1 MVWNLNGLWLSID
14 WDCHHPNWRTHIF
27 QRGRSTTNQIKYPMK
42 VNNLSLYV
50 RGILPFPILVFFR
63 CTDDSRSLITC
74 GNLWLKTDVLHGATM
89 VAPWL
94 SPKPMRFTIDPDMN
108 VIQCYTS
115 LNFLVDE
122 LIFFAHCFQ
131 DHVSTQTRECSVSL
145 DWQFWSSTETE
156 TKTYPPAETALE
168 PQSKLHQ
175 QCRRQSNSSTCLFEH
190 VWRMNSRS
198 TPFFGVIPTVNHRT
212 ITFF

>member
-1 MVWNLNGLWLSID
+1 MFVGFYLL
-14 WDCHHPNWRTHIF
+14 
-27 QRGRSTTNQIKYPMK
+27 
-42 VNNLSLYV
+42 LSL
-50 RGILPFPILVFFR
+50 FFR

-108 VIQCYTS
+108 GIQCYTS
-115 LNFLVDE
+115 LNFLMDE
-122 LIFFAHCFQ
+122 LNFFAHFFQ
-131 DHVSTQTRECSVSL
+131 DHVSTQTRECSVAL

-168 PQSKLHQ
+168 PQNKLDR

-198 TPFFGVIPTVNHRT
+198 TPFFWLIPTVKPQDNSM
-212 ITFF
+212 F

>member
-1 MVWNLNGLWLSID
+1 MHGRLKITDHLRELVAQ
-14 WDCHHPNWRTHIF
+14 NWRIA
-27 QRGRSTTNQIKYPMK
+27 
-42 VNNLSLYV
+42 
-50 RGILPFPILVFFR
+50 
-63 CTDDSRSLITC
+63 
-74 GNLWLKTDVLHGATM
+74 WATM

-108 VIQCYTS
+108 GIQCYTS
-115 LNFLVDE
+115 LNFLMDE
-122 LIFFAHCFQ
+122 LNFFAHFFQ
-131 DHVSTQTRECSVSL
+131 DHVSTQTRECSVAL

-168 PQSKLHQ
+168 PQNKLDR

-198 TPFFGVIPTVNHRT
+198 TPFFWLIPTVKPQDNSM
-212 ITFF
+212 F